1 MGQTDVRDA
10 ARQMLMSFLREEND
24 LGSMEDAL
32 PALTGFLSQT
42 AAPDFVCVMEGGPS
56 SFDISYPGVDGLAK
70 AWGEWGEA
78 FATVRAELE
87 DVRESERHFVVL
99 VNQIATTRHD
109 GVEISHPSALVFEFN
124 DQGQVTRAE
133 FHLDQAEA
141 LRRAGL

>member
-1 MGQTDVRDA
+1 MDQQDTREA
-10 ARQMLMSFLREEND
+10 AREMLMTFLREGND
-24 LGSMEDAL
+24 LGSMDDAL
-32 PALTGFLSQT
+32 PAMTGFLSQT

-87 DVRESERHFVVL
+87 GVRESDRHFVIL

-109 GVEISHPSALVFEFN
+109 GVDISQPSALVFEFN

-133 FHLDQAEA
+133 FHLDQAAA
-141 LRRAGL
+141 LRRAGI